1 MTRQTQPS
9 RLTYLSV
16 VYHHI
21 AASGWIITGNT
32 IIQLYTIHETRKGE
46 KICPGTHARLIKI

>member
-1 MTRQTQPS
+1 MTPESTYCAEP
-9 RLTYLSV
+9 RLV
-16 VYHHI
+16 VYYHI

-32 IIQLYTIHETRKGE
+32 VIQLYTINETRNAE